1 MLIAIIIS
9 ATIVI
14 VLAST
19 IGEIRVGIAKVEQD
33 ELRSTIAIKDGEIAR
48 LTANL
53 NDSNAQIEEMKIQIK
68 DMSKLIRNFT
78 TGSKELMHSYTVV
91 VKLLESEIGEEEAN
105 RRYREKINQEPEDL
119 NNLMNELIKAKKE
132 SVTIE

>member
-1 MLIAIIIS
+1 MWLGVIIG
-9 ATIVI
+9 AVIVI
-14 VLAST
+14 FAST

-33 ELRSTIAIKDGEIAR
+33 ELRNMVVIKDEEIER

-53 NDSNAQIEEMKIQIK
+53 NDSNAQIEEMKVQIE

-91 VKLLESEIGEEEAN
+91 VKLLENEIGIEEAN

-119 NNLMNELIKAKKE
+119 NNLMNELRVKKE
-132 SVTIE
+132 SATIE

>member
-1 MLIAIIIS
+1 MWLGVIIG
-9 ATIVI
+9 AVIVI
-14 VLAST
+14 FAST

-33 ELRSTIAIKDGEIAR
+33 ELRNTIAIKDEEIER